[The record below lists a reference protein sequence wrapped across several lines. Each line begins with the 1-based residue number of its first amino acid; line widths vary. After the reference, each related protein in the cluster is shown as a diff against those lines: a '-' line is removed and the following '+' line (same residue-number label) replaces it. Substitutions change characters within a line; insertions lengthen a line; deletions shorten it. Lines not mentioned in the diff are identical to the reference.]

1 MKVVSRST
9 QIFAESI
16 LPRIKL
22 LKKNSIRDTFELVK
36 YHSHVVTREREFC
49 WKSNLQPQIAIVQ
62 ITGYGL
68 QITGYRRSLWWSA
81 GCSQVLICGT
91 KKTSVPSSIPI
102 ETESYLLPLPVN
114 RLHSFC
120 LSAVIWRSTAR
131 RRFSLT
137 KSSRENVQPVAHK
150 TRCHLAWYRK
160 RDTAG
165 STDLQKD
172 VNDPENKVP
181 LSLFNCVDIPIW

>member
-1 MKVVSRST
+1 MKVISSST
-9 QIFAESI
+9 QIFAESV

-81 GCSQVLICGT
+81 V
-91 KKTSVPSSIPI
+91 V
-102 ETESYLLPLPVN
+102 V
-114 RLHSFC
+114 
-120 LSAVIWRSTAR
+120 V
-131 RRFSLT
+131 RRF
-137 KSSRENVQPVAHK
+137 
-150 TRCHLAWYRK
+150 
-160 RDTAG
+160 
-165 STDLQKD
+165 
-172 VNDPENKVP
+172 
-181 LSLFNCVDIPIW
+181 